1 MRDGRP
7 SLQQSND
14 KVAAQLVCA
23 GPASYARAHL
33 WEQGT
38 ERGGE
43 WLRQGLG
50 PNNNNIHTNKNN
62 WAAFVRPIFLRGAS
76 PTNRQQT
83 GRAQE
88 PA

>member
-1 MRDGRP
+1 
-7 SLQQSND
+7 LQQSND
-14 KVAAQLVCA
+14 KVAAQLVRA
-23 GPASYARAHL
+23 GAGSYARAHL

-43 WLRQGLG
+43 WLRQELG
-50 PNNNNIHTNKNN
+50 PNNNYLYTNKNN
-62 WAAFVRPIFLRGAS
+62 WAAFVRPIFLRGAL
-76 PTNRQQT
+76 PAIRQQT